1 MQPVMLVILDG
12 WGFVPD
18 RRGNAIALA
27 RTPTF
32 DMFERTYPFGYL
44 QASGISVG
52 LPWNEPGNS
61 EVGHLALGTGRI
73 IDQALSRIEKAIQN
87 ESFFK
92 NPAFLRAFEHV
103 KQRGSA

>member
-1 MQPVMLVILDG
+1 MRPVILVILDG
-12 WGFVPD
+12 WGYNAD

-27 RTPTF
+27 RTPTCNMLEQSF
-32 DMFERTYPFGYL
+32 PFGYL

-73 IDQALSRIEKAIQN
+73 IDQALTRIE
-87 ESFFK
+87 
-92 NPAFLRAFEHV
+92 
-103 KQRGSA
+103 